1 MTIGCEA
8 IDDLSSEEIKSAYKS
23 LLIRYKSVVK
33 SHQNMEKHLR
43 EKDDHLIAA
52 LEKANRL
59 RKLLDKAMAFAE
71 LMKIRSSS

>member
-1 MTIGCEA
+1 MMIYPENMG
-8 IDDLSSEEIKSAYKS
+8 DLSAEEIKSAYKS

-52 LEKANRL
+52 LEKADRL

-71 LMKIRSSS
+71 LMKIRSVS